1 MFKIFLLTLLT
12 LFSLNI
18 NAEQLDPTKPFSKS
32 ITDRESVKQNLKL
45 YSIISSG
52 NSRKA
57 IINKK
62 IMVVGDSLD
71 EFKVIKI
78 EKQKVVLQS
87 SSETIEL
94 VLFTNALT
102 K

>member
-1 MFKIFLLTLLT
+1 MFKISFVCLLT

-18 NAEQLDPTKPFSKS
+18 NAEQLDPTKPFTKS
-32 ITDRESVKQNLKL
+32 AMDRESVKQNLKL
-45 YSIISSG
+45 YSIMISGS
-52 NSRKA
+52 SRKA

-71 EFKVIKI
+71 EYKVIKI

-87 SSETIEL
+87 STETVEL
-94 VLFTNALT
+94 ALFTNALA

>member
-1 MFKIFLLTLLT
+1 MYKIFFVTLLT
-12 LFSLNI
+12 MFSLNI

-52 NSRKA
+52 DSRKA

-94 VLFTNALT
+94 LLFTNALT